1 MARKVCQTMAGDSV
15 CCMAAQR
22 GLLGRPM
29 TFTTRNGARRCGQ
42 CDVVPSMSRNPMK
55 AGKPVFR
62 FRFHSNA
69 MCGIGPSGC
78 AALGMGGTQGQV
90 YGTMLPPAAIGGGGG
105 LLGGGIVPFGR

>member
-1 MARKVCQTMAGDSV
+1 M

-29 TFTTRNGARRCGQ
+29 TFTTRNGTQRCGQ

-55 AGKPVFR
+55 AGRPVFR

-69 MCGIGPSGC
+69 MCGIGPRGC
-78 AALGMGGTQGQV
+78 AALVGGMGTQGMV
-90 YGTMLPPAAIGGGGG
+90 YGTGGPVGG
-105 LLGGGIVPFGR
+105 LLGGGALTGIPLLR